1 MNSEVQ
7 KHRDSWTIKVPLKES
22 LKKGLIFGLQS
33 RLPVGL
39 ILGFL
44 DYTNHVVP
52 LLQIIS
58 HGTRAYIW
66 NENGLLG
73 FVKRI

>member
-7 KHRDSWTIKVPLKES
+7 NQRDSWIINVPLKES
-22 LKKGLIFGLQS
+22 LKKGLILGLHS
-33 RLPVGL
+33 RLPIGL

-52 LLQIIS
+52 LLQIIN

-66 NENGLLG
+66 NENGLPG
-73 FVKRI
+73 FV